1 MHALDEALAAWP
13 SGSVGTVLH
22 IGAGSGAVLPLY
34 AKLQPAQALLVE
46 GDPRHGDALR
56 AAAAGLPTVE
66 VLVRAVSPAGGA
78 LDWSRH
84 SLPELDGPQD
94 MRALRVYYPRL
105 RLLEQFPQ
113 ASVPVAEVVAAAP
126 QAAAGMA
133 LLVLDLP
140 GQEDALLAVLGAQLL
155 SDFDAVLLCGCN
167 GVPGVQAAAQ
177 AVQRLQSGG
186 AQLSWSNA
194 QREPLWPLHVLKTP
208 RGMARERG
216 LPADG
221 SAGAAQLARQAQE
234 LRALRA
240 QVITLQDELAQARL
254 AAVAPASEAVAAVA
268 ELEPLRRESAGLRA
282 ELAAARAAQEDELAR
297 LRAAQAQER
306 QRHDALQQQLTDA
319 EAQIGLLKELLLREA
334 PT

>member
-1 MHALDEALAAWP
+1 MHALEEALAAWP
-13 SGSVGTVLH
+13 SGAVGTVLH
-22 IGAGSGAVLPLY
+22 IGAGSGAVLRLY
-34 AKLQPAQALLVE
+34 AQLQPAQALLVE

-56 AAAAGLPTVE
+56 AAAAGMPTVE

-78 LDWSRH
+78 LNWCRH
-84 SLPELDGPQD
+84 SLPGLDGPQD
-94 MRALRVYYPRL
+94 MQALRLYYPRL

-113 ASVPVAEVVAAAP
+113 ASVPVAEIIAGAP
-126 QAAAGMA
+126 QGATGMA

-140 GQEDALLAVLGAQLL
+140 GQEDALLAAMGAQVLNA
-155 SDFDAVLLCGCN
+155 FDAVLLCGCN

-177 AVQRLQSGG
+177 AVQRLQGGG

-194 QREPLWPLHVLKTP
+194 QCEPLWPLHVLKTP

-221 SAGAAQLARQAQE
+221 GAGAAQLARQAQE

-240 QVITLQDELAQARL
+240 QIVALQDELAQARL
-254 AAVAPASEAVAAVA
+254 AVVPASEAVVAAA

-282 ELAAARAAQEDELAR
+282 ELAAARAAQASELAG

-306 QRHDALQQQLTDA
+306 QRHDALQQQLADA